1 MLFLFFVGKWWFI
14 INGFL
19 PTHRR
24 NHHHHRSGLWV
35 CYAYNGCEAERN
47 ERERKKCNV
56 RWDDSWTI
64 MFMSAAFIHLILIS
78 YKKPSIFS
86 SFNVYNASV
95 FHMFMIIPH
104 KAVRKNLLNIL
115 ININNVT
122 CSSWWYRER
131 ERMQHYNVYMKA
143 KKLFQQSSSRSSKN
157 FSFVTTHTKYN
168 QNSSFC
174 GVEAKAMARKKNFLN
189 YSTFIQQK
197 LIRKRL

>member
-1 MLFLFFVGKWWFI
+1 MLQHSINVCFFYFYYFFVGKWWFI

-24 NHHHHRSGLWV
+24 NHHHHRSVLWV

-64 MFMSAAFIHLILIS
+64 MFISAFIYVDISNSHLIFKKTQHSFLCLQRECLSHVLI
-78 YKKPSIFS
+78 PNI
-86 SFNVYNASV
+86 
-95 FHMFMIIPH
+95 IIPH

-122 CSSWWYRER
+122 CSLWDTESER
-131 ERMQHYNVYMKA
+131 EN
-143 KKLFQQSSSRSSKN
+143 
-157 FSFVTTHTKYN
+157 
-168 QNSSFC
+168 
-174 GVEAKAMARKKNFLN
+174 ARNG
-189 YSTFIQQK
+189 I
-197 LIRKRL
+197 